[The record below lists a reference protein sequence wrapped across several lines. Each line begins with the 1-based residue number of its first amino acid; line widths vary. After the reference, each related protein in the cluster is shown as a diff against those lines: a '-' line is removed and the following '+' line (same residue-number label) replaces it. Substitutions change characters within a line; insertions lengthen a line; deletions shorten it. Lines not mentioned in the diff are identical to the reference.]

1 MHFRRGGFID
11 DALMYIIGLM
21 LVFMTFTVGEDLVAM
36 QVAQY
41 HVSHVADLVARDE
54 AINGCVSTQG
64 EQLVLEY
71 LQNTNMYQT
80 AVTDGMM
87 LIQPSNA
94 GGAVNTNSALYGNP
108 VEGKVTYAYQNQI
121 LGLQLP
127 WYTYLSALVPAFSQ
141 KTGVTASS
149 CDSTAISSS
158 QLGVTQIN
166 PKNPSDSVAVNVL
179 GTQTSLSNPQG
190 NPNLNPP
197 GSNGPVSMSMS
208 VTPSTVPEGGLVTVS
223 GQAFDSSGAGVPA
236 ASVAVTIGGTTY
248 TATTDSNGYYSVQ
261 ATAPYAPGSYTVSAT
276 AGGAAA
282 SGVLTVTSG
291 GPAQILLSYS
301 SSDTPGTVDTI
312 YGTVLDANGNPVA
325 DSQVFVTL
333 PGGGTT
339 TVTTDSSGDFVY
351 NFTPTTTGQQQVVFS
366 DGGASA
372 TATIDVIYGNPANVT
387 EQITGSPA
395 SNTGTPTDGMTTVAG
410 TVLTVSG
417 KVTDVNGY
425 PVGGAT
431 VVVSVLGDDNVQP
444 ITLTTD
450 SNGNY
455 STPLTIDQAYGWQVQ
470 AYVNQNVSAVVNV
483 EVNPNQATQV
493 YGLAASPTKTDIGS
507 NVSISGTVEDQFGN
521 PEGVNNTG
529 QPQPEQPYAGYVTL
543 SSPALKGSPV
553 TTYTG
558 PGGQLSATVQFTEAG
573 TWTVAVDNS
582 LGNQIGSVQV
592 TVVNAAAYTL
602 TLTPAQTTIE
612 AGTADTVTV
621 TLTDANGNPV
631 AGQTVDISE
640 SPQGSGVL
648 STTSVTTGA
657 DGTATFTVT
666 PTQEG
671 TATVT
676 GVADIGG
683 ATVQNSASITVNPGA
698 PSQIT

>member
-1 MHFRRGGFID
+1 MRRIFARARRGGFLD
-11 DALMYIIGLM
+11 DAIMSVVGIV
-21 LVFMTFTVGEDLVAM
+21 LVFFTFTVVLDLLGM
-36 QVAQY
+36 EVAQY
-41 HVSHVADLVARDE
+41 RVNHVADLVARDE
-54 AINGCVSTQG
+54 AINGCLSPQG
-64 EQLVLEY
+64 ETMVVNY
-71 LQNTNMYQT
+71 LQSTGMYNA
-80 AVTDGMM
+80 AVNDGLMTVM
-87 LIQPSNA
+87 PSN
-94 GGAVNTNSALYGNP
+94 GGMSSNQNAQLYG
-108 VEGKVTYAYQNQI
+108 GGVTAYVAFAYQNVI

-127 WYTYLSALVPAFSQ
+127 WYTYLQAQIPAYSQ
-141 KTGVTASS
+141 KTGVNPATCTTS
-149 CDSTAISSS
+149 DVN
-158 QLGVTQIN
+158 GQITYGFN
-166 PKNPSDSVAVNVL
+166 PGSESLDVL
-179 GTQTSLSNPQG
+179 GNQVAYSNNQT
-190 NPNLNPP
+190 LNPCP
-197 GSNGPVSMSMS
+197 TCTGGPSAITLGLS
-208 VTPSTVPEGGLVTVS
+208 PATVPEDGAVTAS
-223 GQAFDSSGAGVPA
+223 GQVTDSSGAGVA
-236 ASVAVTIGGTTY
+236 GASVAVSVGGLTY
-248 TATTDSNGYYSVQ
+248 SATTDSNGDWSVQ
-261 ATAPYAPGSYTVSAT
+261 FTAPGAPGGYEASAS
-276 AGGAAA
+276 AGGVIA
-282 SGVLTVTSG
+282 SAVLTVTSG
-291 GPAQILLSYS
+291 GPAYILLSYS
-301 SSDTPGTVDTI
+301 STDTPGTVDPI
-312 YGTVLDANGNPVA
+312 YGTVLDANGNPVSG
-325 DSQVFVTL
+325 SQVLVAL

-372 TATIDVIYGNPANVT
+372 TATIGVNYGNPANIT
-387 EQITGSPA
+387 EQITGSPV

-470 AYVNQNVSAVVNV
+470 AYVDANVSAVVNV
-483 EVNPNQATQV
+483 NVNPNQATQV

-543 SSPALKGSPV
+543 SSPALKGSPQTV
-553 TTYTG
+553 YTG
-558 PGGQLSATVQFTEAG
+558 PGGGLSATVQFTEAG

-592 TVVNAAAYTL
+592 TVVPAAAYTL

-648 STTSVTTGA
+648 STTSVVTGT
-657 DGTATFTVT
+657 DGTTTFTVT

-676 GVADIGG
+676 GTADIGG
-683 ATVQNSASITVNPGA
+683 ATVQNSASITVNPGS
-698 PSQIT
+698 PNQIT